1 MPPDRFPPDDP
12 REWLNRARSNLA
24 QARLSSPDVYL
35 EDRCFNAQQAAEKA
49 LKALLL
55 SRRARFARTHSL
67 SELVTLL
74 TEDGVQVPREVVDTV
89 RLTVYAVAG
98 RYPGP
103 SEPVTPDECDAA
115 IGLAGGVVVLALLQ
129 ASRGRRASAPSPLAA
144 TTA

>member
-24 QARLSSPDVYL
+24 QARLSDPDVYL

-55 SRRARFARTHSL
+55 GRRVRFLRTHSL
-67 SELVTLL
+67 GELVGQL
-74 TEDGVQVPREVVDTV
+74 TDDGVRVPPEVVDAV
-89 RLTVYAVAG
+89 RLTEYAVAG

-103 SEPVTPDECDAA
+103 AEPVTSEECDAA
-115 IGLAGGVVVLALLQ
+115 SDMADGVVAWVGEVL
-129 ASRGRRASAPSPLAA
+129 SK
-144 TTA
+144 